1 MRTNRCNLQRLQYS
15 PHSPVP
21 SSVTSCHSLRWCWSQ
36 ALTLCPHHLLHPTT
50 HSSLPSLH
58 SRRHYAARPTTRP
71 PLSRLRNFGVI
82 AHIDAGKTTTT
93 ERLLYYANHTHTL
106 GNIDTANTHTDFLP
120 EERRRGITIKAAA
133 VAIHWQ
139 QHSLSIIDTPGHVD
153 FTQEVE
159 STLRVMDSAV
169 LLTDAVKG
177 VQAQTV
183 TVYTQSQ
190 RYGLPTI
197 GYVNKMDR
205 EGADMARVRRL
216 LAEKTGKA
224 VLPVQLPVY
233 DRDGEADS
241 FIGVIDLIERVELR
255 WDVDDD
261 GRQYT
266 TRPVTATHP
275 QYTAT
280 LAAREELCEAI
291 AEQDD
296 TFMSLFLTAADGGS
310 ICGSDVRAAL
320 RRLVVS
326 NSVIPLL
333 CGSSLRNKGV
343 QPLMDAI
350 VHYAPSPADVT
361 NVTVTVKSSQQQPT
375 GKRRAAGGGSRGQK
389 DGSRREEVKVEEKRV
404 VQVRE
409 DGPLL
414 ALAFKVTHDLTRTP
428 LPLVLVRVYSG
439 TLTHNTALIN
449 TTAHARNID
458 THATNTRLNNVNS
471 AVEPVKERP
480 LRLLSVDGENTEEVS
495 SIPAGCIGALVG
507 LKQTIA
513 GDTLIRA
520 GDEHVILPPITSPPP
535 VFFASISPA
544 SSADEEKLTQALTC
558 MLREDPSLS
567 LSHSADTGQTLLQG
581 QGALHLQ
588 IAYNALLEQWRVRA
602 ELGRVRV
609 AYREGVVGEGEEV
622 MYVWE
627 GGGGGGGDVVLGV
640 RMEAREPGSG
650 VMVEVDGAE
659 RMDTQQAITVM
670 KEAIATAAAS
680 PYTASSPPPPLPSPS
695 ATSLTL
701 DDEQMAVLQ
710 SAFTA
715 AVQRGPL
722 LSYPLLDVSLT
733 LTRYYLTPASSTA
746 TLRYAAHRLTRQLL
760 TSLHTAGSVCLLEPL
775 MAVHVTIDKADVGA
789 VMDDVTGRRRGV
801 ILGVESASG
810 GERGGEV

>member
-1 MRTNRCNLQRLQYS
+1 MRAIARTSRTAQTSRTLQRLCLRAEQPYS
-15 PHSPVP
+15 LVDRSLTST
-21 SSVTSCHSLRWCWSQ
+21 SSFNLRWAWSH
-36 ALTLCPHHLLHPTT
+36 ALILCPHHPLTPATRT
-50 HSSLPSLH
+50 SSPIPLPRRSYA
-58 SRRHYAARPTTRP
+58 SRSTARP

-93 ERLLYYANHTHTL
+93 ERLLYYSNHTHTL

-133 VAIHWQ
+133 VSIEWRE
-139 QHSLSIIDTPGHVD
+139 HSLSLIDTPGHVD

-183 TVYTQSQ
+183 TVYAQAQ

-205 EGADMARVRRL
+205 EGADMVKVRRL
-216 LAEKTGKA
+216 LEERTGKP

-233 DRDGEADS
+233 EREREADS
-241 FIGVIDLIERVELR
+241 FIGVIDLIELQELR
-255 WDVDDD
+255 WDMDED

-266 TRPVTATHP
+266 THPVTAEHP
-275 QYTAT
+275 QFAAT
-280 LAAREELCEAI
+280 QAARESLCEAI
-291 AEQDD
+291 AEHDD
-296 TFMSLFLTAADGGS
+296 TFTSLFLSADGGTIGCS
-310 ICGSDVRAAL
+310 EVRAAL

-361 NVTVTVKSSQQQPT
+361 NVRVKVQSHKQQAAS
-375 GKRRAAGGGSRGQK
+375 KRRAARSGGRGQR
-389 DGSRREEVKVEEKRV
+389 DAGRQEEVRVEEERV

-439 TLTHNTALIN
+439 TLTQNSALVN
-449 TTAHARNID
+449 TTAHNRNID
-458 THATNTRLNNVNS
+458 SHASSSNS
-471 AVEPVKERP
+471 ALEPVKERP

-495 SIPAGCIGALVG
+495 SIPAGCVGALVG
-507 LKQTIA
+507 LKYTVA

-520 GDEHVILPPITSPPP
+520 GDEPVTLPAIASPPP

-544 SSADEEKLTQALTC
+544 SSADEERLNQALAC

-567 LSHSADTGQTLLQG
+567 LSHSAETGQTLLQG

-588 IAYNALLEQWRVRA
+588 IAYNALQEQWRVRA

-609 AYREGVVGEGEEV
+609 AYREGVLGESEEV

-627 GGGGGGGDVVLGV
+627 SGGAGADGGVVLGV
-640 RMEAREPGSG
+640 RMEARESGSG
-650 VMVEVDGAE
+650 VLVEVDEAE
-659 RMDTQQAITVM
+659 RMETQDALTVM
-670 KEAIATAAAS
+670 REAVAAANES
-680 PYTASSPPPPLPSPS
+680 PYGASSPPPPLPSPS
-695 ATSLTL
+695 QPRQPLSTTIRRRFCSRRSLLHYSAVCFSAIRCSTSASHSLATTSHPPPHPPL
-701 DDEQMAVLQ
+701 
-710 SAFTA
+710 SA
-715 AVQRGPL
+715 
-722 LSYPLLDVSLT
+722 
-733 LTRYYLTPASSTA
+733 TP
-746 TLRYAAHRLTRQLL
+746 
-760 TSLHTAGSVCLLEPL
+760 HTASHASCSPHSTRPAASVCWSRSWPCTSQWTKLTW
-775 MAVHVTIDKADVGA
+775 A
-789 VMDDVTGRRRGV
+789 R
-801 ILGVESASG
+801 
-810 GERGGEV
+810 